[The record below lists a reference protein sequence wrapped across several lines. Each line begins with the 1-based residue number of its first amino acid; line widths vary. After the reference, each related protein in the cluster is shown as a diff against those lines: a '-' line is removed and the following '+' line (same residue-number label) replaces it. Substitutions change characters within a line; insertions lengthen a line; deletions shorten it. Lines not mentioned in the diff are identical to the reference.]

1 MAALPSSLTK
11 HSRQWNLAVALLVI
25 SYLSGMVAAFMPM
38 KAILVLASDSVPSFF
53 PRFLVEG
60 GAVLTALA
68 LVILAIASSLVAWL
82 TNRAVT
88 GLDDRSERAS
98 LLENGS
104 VTWDKEQELKASK
117 ARVHS
122 ASLLLTVPISV
133 VLAIFSI
140 PYLLLTA
147 LWITASAAWVAIG
160 VRRSARNSLYES
172 GWDQFSHGL
181 AEWLKRSALWSV
193 VAIALV
199 TFLVAPPALGSTAIL
214 VSAIFGRRLTL
225 AIADVLP
232 ESITTGVAA
241 AVRRSPERVS
251 KYVKNDPRG
260 QVRQRPIEFLTSAV
274 GRQQLERELRRMGI
288 GPYDW
293 EIVAPE
299 SSPTSLVSS
308 RPDGNQMLIRIFP
321 ANAQSERDREY
332 RLRESNQQ
340 RLFQPSTSIQAQAF
354 AGFPSIILNLSSASN
369 QFDANAKV
377 SHEIVARFQLQH
389 EIESEAPDLRHP
401 TWLQLN
407 RDEFTDRLLRMS
419 RIPGDHAMQ
428 CLVLAE
434 RVSEIVGHLSCLS
447 ATRVPSSVLKPA
459 DFYLAKDGT
468 ANLLNGS
475 GWRRGH
481 MGDQWG
487 PKATFEATLRQILD
501 ELEKSATTP
510 FNCILLNAE
519 VHDLDRAMHGFQMGL
534 ISTNLEHVLQR
545 LDLLSLN

>member
-1 MAALPSSLTK
+1 
-11 HSRQWNLAVALLVI
+11 
-25 SYLSGMVAAFMPM
+25 MVAAFMPM

-53 PRFLVEG
+53 PSFLVEG
-60 GAVLTALA
+60 GAIVTALG
-68 LVILAIASSLVAWL
+68 LVIVAITFSLVAWL

-88 GLDDRSERAS
+88 GIDDRSERAS
-98 LLENGS
+98 LLENGLI
-104 VTWDKEQELKASK
+104 TWDKEQELKASK

-122 ASLLLTVPISV
+122 ASLLLMAPISL

-140 PYLLLTA
+140 PYLLLTV
-147 LWITASAAWVAIG
+147 LWITASAAWIAIG

-181 AEWLKRSALWSV
+181 ADWLKQSALWSV

-232 ESITTGVAA
+232 ESITAA
-241 AVRRSPERVS
+241 VGIIVRRSPDKVRR
-251 KYVKNDPRG
+251 YVNNDPRG
-260 QVRQRPIEFLTSAV
+260 QVRQKPIEFLTSAA
-274 GRQQLERELRRMGI
+274 GRQQLERELRRMGFA
-288 GPYDW
+288 PCDW
-293 EIVAPE
+293 RILAPE
-299 SSPTSLVSS
+299 SSPTSLVCSHL
-308 RPDGNQMLIRIFP
+308 DGEQTLIRIFP
-321 ANAQSERDREY
+321 VAAQGLRDREH

-340 RLFQPSTSIQAQAF
+340 GLFQPSTSIQAQPF
-354 AGFPSIILNLSSASN
+354 AGFPSIILNLSSASS
-369 QFDANAKV
+369 QFDANAEV
-377 SHEIVARFQLQH
+377 SHETVARFQLQH
-389 EIESEAPDLRHP
+389 EIQSEAPDLRHP

-419 RIPGDHAMQ
+419 RIPGDHAKQ

-434 RVSEIVGHLSCLS
+434 RVSEIIGHLSCLS
-447 ATRVPSSVLKPA
+447 ATRVPSSVLRPA

-519 VHDLDRAMHGFQMGL
+519 IHNLDRAMHGFQMRT
-534 ISTNLEHVLQR
+534 ISTSLKHVLQR
-545 LDLLSLN
+545 LDLQSLN